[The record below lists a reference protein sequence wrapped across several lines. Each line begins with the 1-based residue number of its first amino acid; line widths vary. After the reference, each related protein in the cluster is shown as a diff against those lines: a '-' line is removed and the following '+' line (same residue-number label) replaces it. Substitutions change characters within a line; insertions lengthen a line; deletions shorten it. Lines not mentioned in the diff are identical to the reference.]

1 MPRRKARSKRQIV
14 AALRAA
20 ARKLG
25 HPPTSIELQLLTGI
39 SRSQVAYRF
48 RGYRAVSVCGRDS
61 RPSADWDWDRVAL
74 GPPLGHPWATQG
86 PPKRHA
92 RVAHGSIRV
101 SSRICN
107 KRGKMAGGVKKH
119 PLIR

>member
-74 GPPLGHPWATQG
+74 GPPLGHPRATQ
-86 PPKRHA
+86 A
-92 RVAHGSIRV
+92 FTQGSPMGRL
-101 SSRICN
+101 
-107 KRGKMAGGVKKH
+107 A
-119 PLIR
+119 